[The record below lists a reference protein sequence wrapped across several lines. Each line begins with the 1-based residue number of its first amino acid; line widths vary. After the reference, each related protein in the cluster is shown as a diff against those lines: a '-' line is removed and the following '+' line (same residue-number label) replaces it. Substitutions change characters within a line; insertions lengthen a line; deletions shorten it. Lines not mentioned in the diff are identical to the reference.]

1 MNASWNVNL
10 GHDIMETSWN
20 AMSKIMNASWN
31 VNLGYGILFRN
42 IMEIKIMESFME
54 SLGGYGNITETSLY
68 DIDIGAEDCA
78 EKAKALDKLSQ
89 IEDAENIARGAAHPE
104 QDLVEHTYVP
114 DPNIAFGPNTA
125 PVPEVQPQAG

>member
-1 MNASWNVNL
+1 MAATQSWEDRDRHSLLVKRELMEL
-10 GHDIMETSWN
+10 G
-20 AMSKIMNASWN
+20 
-31 VNLGYGILFRN
+31 LFPAISGLQRH
-42 IMEIKIMESFME
+42 
-54 SLGGYGNITETSLY
+54 LY
-68 DIDIGAEDCA
+68 YIDIGAEDCA